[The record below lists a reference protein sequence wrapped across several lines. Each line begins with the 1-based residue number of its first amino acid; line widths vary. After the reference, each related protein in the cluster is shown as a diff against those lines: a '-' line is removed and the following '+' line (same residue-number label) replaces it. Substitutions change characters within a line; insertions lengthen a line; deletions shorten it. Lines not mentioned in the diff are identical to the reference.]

1 MSLYI
6 KEMIETNQKNNN
18 IGDNKNMSSE
28 YKELENGKVECLKCS
43 SVVSK
48 SGYSRHTKTLKHTNG
63 RVNKTGGRY
72 EQMRETTADIR
83 ERNIFK
89 FGLDKVRER
98 ERIKKAKQRAL
109 LKQKKN
115 EKKPTEHKEHK
126 EEKEH
131 KEHNNLIDEF
141 KSTQKQVQQISNNK
155 ERAHLKDVIN
165 KARAEVL
172 SGSKTIEQAKTLI
185 KSKIKQFNADESKNN
200 NCKDFIQNLD
210 NRNISRP
217 DDPKRNVERE
227 TLRKYIESIGRIYEG
242 MTGDNFD
249 CKDFGFLRNTIAVI
263 NYIEKRKFRGKLSSD
278 GTKRNYYNAIR
289 SILGRL
295 KGYDTVNEVY
305 QNMLNSYTE
314 KVDKARGDNRMNEKE
329 SKNYIPWTDI
339 VKYND
344 PEWTDEGKLLF
355 KLYTAIPPRR
365 IKDYSLMKYVKGK
378 SVPVVKEMDKDCNYI
393 VLNNNKNPIAL
404 VFNNYKTKKV
414 YGQFIVDLTLPD
426 GKPHFRY
433 SEIKKAIKQ
442 AYKSTNA
449 RSGELVFPSANGRI
463 IRDFTRT
470 WLYYLFRGTGKQ
482 IGVNDLRHSF
492 LTYLHRANSEMS
504 DNTIRK
510 FASYMGHSSQMSRSY
525 RRIDAPTSP
534 IESDDDD

>member
-1 MSLYI
+1 MSLS
-6 KEMIETNQKNNN
+6 KNNN
-18 IGDNKNMSSE
+18 IESNKNMSSE
-28 YKELENGKVECLKCS
+28 YKELENGKVECLKCG
-43 SVVSK
+43 SVVAK
-48 SGYSRHTKTLKHTNG
+48 SGYTRHTKTLKHING
-63 RVNKTGGRY
+63 RVNKSGGRY
-72 EQMRETTADIR
+72 EQMRATTADIR
-83 ERNIFK
+83 ERNIEK
-89 FGLDKVRER
+89 FGIDKIREK

-109 LKQKKN
+109 AK
-115 EKKPTEHKEHK
+115 EKANNKPTEKK
-126 EEKEH
+126 EEKEEKDSLTTNK
-131 KEHNNLIDEF
+131 KEEKHNRVIDDF
-141 KSTQKQVQQISNNK
+141 KSVQKQIKQIEQPK
-155 ERAHLKDVIN
+155 ERAHLKDIIN
-165 KARAEVL
+165 KARAEVI
-172 SGSKTIEQAKTLI
+172 SGNTTIEQAKTLI

-210 NRNISRP
+210 NRNISKP
-217 DDPKRNVERE
+217 DDPKRNVERD
-227 TLRKYIESIGRIYEG
+227 TLRKYVEAIGRIYNG
-242 MTGDNFD
+242 MNDDNFD
-249 CKDFGFLRNTIAVI
+249 CKDFGFLRNTMAVI
-263 NYIEKRKFRGKLSSD
+263 NYIEKRKFRGQLNSD

-305 QNMLNSYTE
+305 QKMLNSYTE

-329 SKNYIPWTDI
+329 SKNYIPWNDI

-344 PEWTDEGKLLF
+344 PSWTDEGKLLF

-378 SVPVVKEMDKDCNYI
+378 SVPVVKEMDKDYNYI

-414 YGQFIVDLTLPD
+414 YGQFVIDLTLRD

-442 AYKSTNA
+442 AYISTNA
-449 RSGELVFPSANGRI
+449 QSGELVFPSANGRV

-470 WLYYLFRGTGKQ
+470 WLYYLFRGTRKQ
-482 IGVNDLRHSF
+482 IGANDLRHSF

-510 FASYMGHSSQMSRSY
+510 FASYMGHSVSMSRSY
-525 RRIDAPTSP
+525 RRINAPTSP